1 MLSAGPRTHLLLH
14 CEDAA
19 TVPPPS
25 SMSGKGEPLAK
36 IARPPVA
43 AWACS
48 AVHSDLDT
56 MKDVIYNLL
65 SILDRIDCLSSQ
77 ISTWRLGLKAGR

>member
-1 MLSAGPRTHLLLH
+1 MLAAAGVLEPWTHLLLH
-14 CEDAA
+14 WEEAA
-19 TVPPPS
+19 TVPPLS

-36 IARPPVA
+36 MARPPVA

-56 MKDVIYNLL
+56 ARELIYFLL
-65 SILDRIDCLSSQ
+65 
-77 ISTWRLGLKAGR
+77 W

>member
-36 IARPPVA
+36 MARPPVA

-56 MKDVIYNLL
+56 E
-65 SILDRIDCLSSQ
+65 R
-77 ISTWRLGLKAGR
+77 

>member
-36 IARPPVA
+36 MARPPVA

-48 AVHSDLDT
+48 AVHSDREVGLDSGK
-56 MKDVIYNLL
+56 MMGAV
-65 SILDRIDCLSSQ
+65 S
-77 ISTWRLGLKAGR
+77 GRA

>member
-36 IARPPVA
+36 MARPPVA

-48 AVHSDLDT
+48 AVHSDLD
-56 MKDVIYNLL
+56 I
-65 SILDRIDCLSSQ
+65 
-77 ISTWRLGLKAGR
+77 WRLARLATFYFGYID